1 MVDKSEIISFEGN
14 RPLASQ
20 DALDFL
26 LSRVSVSRVGGEL
39 PSTDALQKIFT
50 AALRAP
56 DHAGLK
62 PWRYLKVAGEQ
73 REKLG
78 ELFVSAKL
86 QDDPHL
92 DQAAIDKLKKK
103 PLRAPLVIV
112 VIASIQDHPKVPEIE
127 QMLSAGASA
136 QNMLLA
142 AHMQGIGA
150 MWRTGS
156 MTYHS
161 RVREGLGVAQNEKI
175 IGFIYMGSIEGKTR
189 LVPEMNVSQYVKDWN

>member
-1 MVDKSEIISFEGN
+1 M
-14 RPLASQ
+14 
-20 DALDFL
+20 
-26 LSRVSVSRVGGEL
+26 
-39 PSTDALQKIFT
+39 
-50 AALRAP
+50 
-56 DHAGLK
+56 
-62 PWRYLKVAGEQ
+62 
-73 REKLG
+73 
-78 ELFVSAKL
+78 
-86 QDDPHL
+86 
-92 DQAAIDKLKKK
+92 
-103 PLRAPLVIV
+103 IV

-156 MTYHS
+156 MTYHP

-189 LVPEMNVSQYVKDWN
+189 LVPEINLSQYVQDWN

>member
-1 MVDKSEIISFEGN
+1 MS
-14 RPLASQ
+14 SQ
-20 DALDFL
+20 GALDLL

-39 PSTDALQKIFT
+39 PSTKALQNIFT

-62 PWRYLKVAGEQ
+62 PWRYLKIAGEQ
-73 REKLG
+73 RGKLG

-86 QDDPHL
+86 QDDPNL

-112 VIASIQDHPKVPEIE
+112 VIASIRHHPKVPEIE
-127 QMLSAGASA
+127 QMLSAAASA

-161 RVREGLGVAQNEKI
+161 RVREGLDVAQNEKI
-175 IGFIYMGSIEGKTR
+175 IGFIYLGSIEGKTR
-189 LVPEMNVSQYVKDWN
+189 LVPEMNVSQYVKDWI

>member
-1 MVDKSEIISFEGN
+1 
-14 RPLASQ
+14 
-20 DALDFL
+20 
-26 LSRVSVSRVGGEL
+26 
-39 PSTDALQKIFT
+39 
-50 AALRAP
+50 
-56 DHAGLK
+56 
-62 PWRYLKVAGEQ
+62 
-73 REKLG
+73 KLG

-86 QDDPHL
+86 QDDPQL

-127 QMLSAGASA
+127 QMLSAGAST

-161 RVREGLGVAQNEKI
+161 LVREGLGVSQNEKI

-189 LVPEMNVSQYVKDWN
+189 LVPEMNVGEYVTDWN

>member
-20 DALDFL
+20 DALDLL

-92 DQAAIDKLKKK
+92 DQAAIDKLKFL
-103 PLRAPLVIV
+103 P
-112 VIASIQDHPKVPEIE
+112 
-127 QMLSAGASA
+127 
-136 QNMLLA
+136 
-142 AHMQGIGA
+142 
-150 MWRTGS
+150 
-156 MTYHS
+156 S
-161 RVREGLGVAQNEKI
+161 RLREG
-175 IGFIYMGSIEGKTR
+175 
-189 LVPEMNVSQYVKDWN
+189 

>member
-1 MVDKSEIISFEGN
+1 M
-14 RPLASQ
+14 
-20 DALDFL
+20 
-26 LSRVSVSRVGGEL
+26 
-39 PSTDALQKIFT
+39 
-50 AALRAP
+50 
-56 DHAGLK
+56 K

-86 QDDPHL
+86 QDDPQL

-156 MTYHS
+156 MTYHP

-189 LVPEMNVSQYVKDWN
+189 LVPEMNVGEYVTDWN

>member
-1 MVDKSEIISFEGN
+1 M
-14 RPLASQ
+14 ASQ

-86 QDDPHL
+86 QDDPQL

-127 QMLSAGASA
+127 QMLSAGAST

-142 AHMQGIGA
+142 RTYAGYRCDVAYRVHDLSFPGA
-150 MWRTGS
+150 G
-156 MTYHS
+156 
-161 RVREGLGVAQNEKI
+161 RVGCCSKRKNYWFYLPRVQLKA
-175 IGFIYMGSIEGKTR
+175 R
-189 LVPEMNVSQYVKDWN
+189 RD

>member
-1 MVDKSEIISFEGN
+1 MDPVRHI
-14 RPLASQ
+14 
-20 DALDFL
+20 
-26 LSRVSVSRVGGEL
+26 
-39 PSTDALQKIFT
+39 
-50 AALRAP
+50 AP
-56 DHAGLK
+56 M
-62 PWRYLKVAGEQ
+62 PCMCAGEQ

-127 QMLSAGASA
+127 QMLSAGASV

-156 MTYHS
+156 MTYNS

-189 LVPEMNVSQYVKDWN
+189 LVPEMNVGQYVKDWN

>member
-1 MVDKSEIISFEGN
+1 MVQSSKITLFEGIT
-14 RPLASQ
+14 PLKSQ
-20 DALDFL
+20 GALDLL
-26 LSRVSVSRVGGEL
+26 LSRVSVSRVGGSA
-39 PSTDALQKIFT
+39 PSTEALRNIFS

-56 DHAGLK
+56 DHAGLR

-86 QDDPHL
+86 QDDPQL
-92 DQAAIDKLKKK
+92 DQAAIEKLKSK
-103 PLRAPLVIV
+103 PLRAPLVII
-112 VIASIQDHPKVPEIE
+112 VIAVIQDHPKVPEVE
-127 QMLSAGASA
+127 QILSAGASA

-156 MTYHS
+156 MTYHAK
-161 RVREGLGVAQNEKI
+161 VREGLGIADNEKI
-175 IGFIYMGSIEGKTR
+175 IGFIYLGEIEGKTR
-189 LVPEMNVSQYVKDWN
+189 LLPEMNISQYVTDWE